1 MFAPFAQFHIEAM
14 PDIEPRIRENLAK
27 VRGRIAEAAGRS
39 GRTADKVTLVAVTK
53 SVGEPEIRALVAA
66 GCTILGENRPQQLW
80 DKAPRLAGLPIR
92 WHLIGH
98 LQRNKAR
105 RTLPLVEMIESVD
118 SPDLVAALDRH
129 AAELGR
135 RAPILLEVNVSGE
148 LAKHGFTAE
157 SIERFVPELGN
168 FEHVDVRGLMC
179 MASLEGGLEAARR
192 DFSRLREL
200 RDRLRANCPDRVRL
214 DDLSMG
220 MSGDFEVAIEEGATM
235 VRIGSALFEGVA
247 E

>member
-1 MFAPFAQFHIEAM
+1 M
-14 PDIEPRIRENLAK
+14 PDVAHRIRENLAEIQ
-27 VRGRIAEAAGRS
+27 GRIAAAAVRS
-39 GRTADKVTLVAVTK
+39 GRPADGVTLVAVTK
-53 SVGEPEIRALVAA
+53 FVGEPEIRALVAA

-80 DKAPRLAGLPIR
+80 EKAPRLAGLPIR

-105 RTLPLVEMIESVD
+105 RTLPLVAMIESVD
-118 SPDLVAALDRH
+118 SPELVAAIDRH
-129 AAELGR
+129 AGELGVR
-135 RAPILLEVNVSGE
+135 VPILVEVNVSGD

-157 SIERFVPELGN
+157 SIARFLPDLGN

-179 MASLEGGLEAARR
+179 MASLEGGPDVARR

-200 RDRLRANCPDRVRL
+200 RERLRPDCPDRVRL
-214 DDLSMG
+214 DELSMG

-235 VRIGSALFEGVA
+235 IRVGSALFEGVA